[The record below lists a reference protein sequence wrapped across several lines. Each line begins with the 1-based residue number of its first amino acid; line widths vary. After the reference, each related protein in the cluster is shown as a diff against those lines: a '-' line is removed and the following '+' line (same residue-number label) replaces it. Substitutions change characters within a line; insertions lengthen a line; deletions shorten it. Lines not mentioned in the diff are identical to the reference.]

1 MLIVVIVDTESKE
14 REQTEESK
22 ITVTEKGSKNEIK
35 SWLPVAL
42 HRNTTY
48 KFGSGTGSPER
59 YQQVLNPLQHAPEV

>member
-1 MLIVVIVDTESKE
+1 MQKE
-14 REQTEESK
+14 KREQTEETRV
-22 ITVTEKGSKNEIK
+22 TVTEKGSKNEIK

-48 KFGSGTGSPER
+48 RFGSETGSPER